1 MNLIFIIPICYSLHI
16 PRTDMIKNNI
26 GLVHYFAYKL
36 YPGQVDDDLLQEG
49 TYGLIKAV
57 DKFDPNIGT
66 QFSTYASYWIRATMR
81 LYMTKRHHI
90 HIPQRKIGKMETPLV
105 VFRDDMS
112 NLYPTI
118 DDIHTELYDI
128 INHMDLTTEEVFMLE
143 QRYIYDVSY
152 TTYGKQKGMSK
163 TTARNKYLKL
173 YKKIRNK
180 YKYGFWGV

>member
-1 MNLIFIIPICYSLHI
+1 
-16 PRTDMIKNNI
+16 
-26 GLVHYFAYKL
+26 
-36 YPGQVDDDLLQEG
+36 
-49 TYGLIKAV
+49 
-57 DKFDPNIGT
+57 
-66 QFSTYASYWIRATMR
+66 MR
-81 LYMTKRHHI
+81 LYMTKDIIYIYLKGKLEKWKHHLWYF
-90 HIPQRKIGKMETPLV
+90 G
-105 VFRDDMS
+105 DDMS
-112 NLYPTI
+112 NLYPAI

-180 YKYGFWGV
+180 YKYGFWGGIV